1 MCHAHLFAA
10 VLEYLLKQETV
21 LVNAVDRFGGTPFMD
36 AVRHERKGAA
46 ALLEEAGCVRDS
58 EAHSKDVLREMIERS
73 NMKKEV
79 RLRAEREPKIR
90 HVLDNSQ
97 ESKMVATISDKL
109 SKQIAA
115 QSEGVEMISQRLIW
129 GLRGFGTRLQAN
141 DCNIPF
147 SDRTFV
153 KSAEHVLQLIN
164 EMRGSVNSSRSS
176 LTAEMQG
183 DEGASD
189 CLIWRNASKEYKRQ
203 ASDLD
208 NQMRELILLAKVS
221 KRMLKEVI
229 KVCKRGSRQDMYADN
244 HMKAIMASAML
255 DKNKLAQQDAGTG
268 KEAALKRE
276 VLHIQGPQ
284 GRGSRKWVAL
294 RGAIKISAS
303 LSRTSSAASR
313 GSGERL
319 GGSFTTPSGD
329 VHPHPENTEESGSSL
344 VAADGATRGRPR
356 VARSSSFSS
365 LSNLVAGLSTNGV
378 A

>member
-1 MCHAHLFAA
+1 M
-10 VLEYLLKQETV
+10 LEYLLKQETV

-46 ALLEEAGCVRDS
+46 ALLEEAGCVRDTD
-58 EAHSKDVLREMIERS
+58 AQSKDVLREMIERS
-73 NMKKEV
+73 NMKKEA

-109 SKQIAA
+109 SKEIAA
-115 QSEGVEMISQRLIW
+115 QSEGIEIISRRLIW

-153 KSAEHVLQLIN
+153 KSAEHVLKLVN
-164 EMRGSVNSSRSS
+164 EMRASVNASRSS

-183 DEGASD
+183 DEGAAD

-208 NQMRELILLAKVS
+208 NQMRELIMLAKVS

-255 DKNKLAQQDAGTG
+255 DKNKLIAQEEVDKAIREQALAGSTG
-268 KEAALKRE
+268 PTDKISWWSMPMSLDLLR
-276 VLHIQGPQ
+276 
-284 GRGSRKWVAL
+284 RGSKQASSRNLTEQVLNREHPSLQSPFAL
-294 RGAIKISAS
+294 LRRSNSRIK
-303 LSRTSSAASR
+303 L
-313 GSGERL
+313 
-319 GGSFTTPSGD
+319 D
-329 VHPHPENTEESGSSL
+329 VI
-344 VAADGATRGRPR
+344 ADVVP
-356 VARSSSFSS
+356 
-365 LSNLVAGLSTNGV
+365 
-378 A
+378 

>member
-1 MCHAHLFAA
+1 
-10 VLEYLLKQETV
+10 
-21 LVNAVDRFGGTPFMD
+21 MD

-46 ALLEEAGCVRDS
+46 ALLEEAGCVRDTD
-58 EAHSKDVLREMIERS
+58 AQSKDVLREMIERS
-73 NMKKEV
+73 NMKKEA

-109 SKQIAA
+109 SKEIAA
-115 QSEGVEMISQRLIW
+115 RSEGIEIISRRLIW

-153 KSAEHVLQLIN
+153 KSAEHVLKLVN
-164 EMRGSVNSSRSS
+164 EMRASVNASRSS

-183 DEGASD
+183 DEGAAD

-244 HMKAIMASAML
+244 HMKTIMASAML
-255 DKNKLAQQDAGTG
+255 DKNKLIAQEEEEKVREEALRRELQPVSQDKPSRTWKAIRGVFHF
-268 KEAALKRE
+268 AA
-276 VLHIQGPQ
+276 
-284 GRGSRKWVAL
+284 GSRSPQDLFPEKGADRIQDSPL
-294 RGAIKISAS
+294 ATTNGYRRGAF
-303 LSRTSSAASR
+303 R
-313 GSGERL
+313 
-319 GGSFTTPSGD
+319 
-329 VHPHPENTEESGSSL
+329 
-344 VAADGATRGRPR
+344 
-356 VARSSSFSS
+356 
-365 LSNLVAGLSTNGV
+365 
-378 A
+378 